1 MNLALKV
8 LTINLT
14 FVMALTNISLA
25 SDRVYTIAEYSLPD
39 TLDPM
44 MMNNVPSLVASNLIY
59 DGLVRY
65 SPDLTIDSDIA
76 KSWKTS
82 LDGKTIIFNLN
93 PEAKF
98 HNGEKIEASDVVFSL
113 NRLSS
118 SKSVVRSLY
127 DCIESV
133 SEISKD
139 VVSINL
145 KWAYPPIFG
154 ILAGSTAKILPKKYA
169 NKAHYFENP
178 IGSGPFKI
186 SEFNKAQNR
195 VVFKVNENYFLNKPK
210 LKSIILSAVKDE
222 EEAKNWASNGRA
234 DDLSRWPVNSFDSV
248 FKIGQRVS
256 GPVLETWIFGMVT
269 TQSPFNDIAIRKS
282 FKASFDQEKFRKS
295 FYPEATPAFGYV
307 PMGISGSRSRQV
319 IQEKI
324 SKVSKYPIHIAF
336 PLQLSKSD
344 EMKKF
349 IENEFNSKGWKVI
362 VDLVSW
368 DELISGY
375 STKKYQSFFLSMNM
389 DYPDADFLLKNF
401 DSENPD
407 SFSGIKN
414 LKLDKVLRNMRSI
427 NDKDKRIV
435 AYNEAIGIVD
445 DMALT
450 INVFHP
456 RNNYW
461 TSKCVRGLEPSLL
474 SSVYID
480 YRKVYFDEKCLN
492 EGGK

>member
-8 LTINLT
+8 LAINL
-14 FVMALTNISLA
+14 MIIAMINNSLA
-25 SDRVYTIAEYSLPD
+25 STHVYTIAEYSLPD

-59 DGLVRY
+59 DGLVKF
-65 SPDLTIDSDIA
+65 SPDLNIDNDIA

-82 LDGKTIIFNLN
+82 LDGKTITFNLN

-98 HNGEKIEASDVVFSL
+98 QNGEKIEASDVVFSL

-133 SEISKD
+133 NEVSKD
-139 VVSINL
+139 VVSIKL

-154 ILAGSTAKILPKKYA
+154 IFAGSTAKILPKKYA
-169 NKAHYFENP
+169 NKDHFFENP
-178 IGSGPFKI
+178 IGSGPFKV

-195 VVFKVNENYFLNKPK
+195 IVFKVNENYFLNKPK
-210 LKSIILSAVKDE
+210 LNSILMRAAKDE
-222 EEAKNWASNGRA
+222 EDAKKGARVGLA
-234 DDLSRWPVNSFDSV
+234 DDLSRWPITSSDSV
-248 FKIGQRVS
+248 FNSGHKVS
-256 GPVLETWIFGMVT
+256 GPVLETWIFGMIAT
-269 TQSPFNDIAIRKS
+269 KKPFNDTNIRKS
-282 FKASFDQEKFRKS
+282 FRASFDQEKFRKT
-295 FYPEATPAFGYV
+295 FYPEAKPAFGYI
-307 PMGISGSRSRQV
+307 PTGIGGSRSKNI
-319 IQEKI
+319 IQDKV
-324 SKVSKYPIHIAF
+324 SKVSKNPIHIAF
-336 PLQLSKSD
+336 PSQLSKSD

-349 IENEFNSKGWKVI
+349 IESEFNTKGWNVT

-375 STKKYQSFFLSMNM
+375 STRKYQSFFLSMNM

-401 DSENPD
+401 ESKNPD
-407 SFSGIKN
+407 NFSGIKN
-414 LKLDKVLRNMRSI
+414 IQLDKIIKEMRSI
-427 NDKDKRIV
+427 NDKDKRLK
-435 AYNEAIGIVD
+435 AYNDAVGILD
-445 DMALT
+445 DLSLT
-450 INVFHP
+450 INVLHP

-461 TSKCVRGLEPSLL
+461 TSTCVRGLEPNLL

-480 YRKVYFDEKCLN
+480 YRNVYFDEKCLSVKGN
-492 EGGK
+492 L

>member
-1 MNLALKV
+1 M
-8 LTINLT
+8 
-14 FVMALTNISLA
+14 TNISLA
-25 SDRVYTIAEYSLPD
+25 SDRVYMIAEYSLPD

-59 DGLVRY
+59 DGLVRF
-65 SPDLTIDSDIA
+65 SPDLTIESDIA
-76 KSWKTS
+76 KSWNTS
-82 LDGKTIIFNLN
+82 LNGKTITFNLN

-133 SEISKD
+133 NEISKG
-139 VVSINL
+139 VVSIKL

-154 ILAGSTAKILPKKYA
+154 ILAGSTAKILPKRYA
-169 NKAHYFENP
+169 DNAHYFENP
-178 IGSGPFKI
+178 IGSGPFKV
-186 SEFNKAQNR
+186 SEFNRAQNR
-195 VVFKVNENYFLNKPK
+195 VVFKVNDSYFLNKPK
-210 LKSIILSAVKDE
+210 LNSIILKSVRDE
-222 EEAKNWASNGRA
+222 EEAKKLAISGDA
-234 DDLSRWPVNSFDSV
+234 DDLSRWPINSFDSV
-248 FKIGQRVS
+248 FKRGQKIS
-256 GPVLETWIFGMVT
+256 APVLETWIFGMVT
-269 TQSPFNDIAIRKS
+269 TKNPFDDIAIRKS
-282 FKASFDQEKFRKS
+282 FRASFDQEKFRRS

-307 PMGISGSRSRQV
+307 PMGISGSRSKQI
-319 IQEKI
+319 IQDKV

-349 IENEFNSKGWKVI
+349 IENEFNSKGWMVT

-368 DELISGY
+368 DELIWGY
-375 STKKYQSFFLSMNM
+375 STKKFQSFFLSMNM

-414 LKLDKVLRNMRSI
+414 LKLDKVLRSMRSI
-427 NDKDKRIV
+427 NDKDKRLM
-435 AYNEAIGIVD
+435 AYKKAIGIVD

-480 YRKVYFDEKCLN
+480 YRKVYFDEKCIN
-492 EGGK
+492 EGGV